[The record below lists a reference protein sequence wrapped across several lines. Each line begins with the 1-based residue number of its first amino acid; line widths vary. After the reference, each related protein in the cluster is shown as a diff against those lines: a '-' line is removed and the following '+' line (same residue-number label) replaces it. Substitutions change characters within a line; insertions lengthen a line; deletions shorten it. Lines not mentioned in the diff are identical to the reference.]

1 MEKNVNKKHD
11 PHVIISCQMSLPL
24 PTGTQV
30 DNISWTLLIINV
42 IQAVTFLYKK
52 IIQFSFF
59 MIGIFILLSNQ

>member
-1 MEKNVNKKHD
+1 
-11 PHVIISCQMSLPL
+11 MSLPL

-59 MIGIFILLSNQ
+59 LIGFFILLSNQ

>member
-1 MEKNVNKKHD
+1 MIHM
-11 PHVIISCQMSLPL
+11 SLYQMSLPL

-59 MIGIFILLSNQ
+59 LIGFFILLSNQ